1 MLIFGWQR
9 RLHTLAMITLVCG
22 RCGNPAAHAL
32 RRLATTFTV
41 FFIPILP
48 LGNKHYMECTWCG
61 ASTPLAVPQVTGLIA
76 RANAEKMGSTTQYQQ
91 PPQGAPNGQWPTP
104 DARNAHPQQAALA
117 VPYSHPQQP
126 ALGAPHT
133 SWQQQPAPSAPNAH
147 QQQPAPNTNWQQPA
161 VSRPDANWQ
170 QQSAPGV
177 PNADWRR

>member
-32 RRLATTFTV
+32 RRLATTFTI

-76 RANAEKMGSTTQYQQ
+76 RANAEKMGSPQPQQ
-91 PPQGAPNGQWPTP
+91 PHGQWPQHP
-104 DARNAHPQQAALA
+104 GPSAHPQHPALA
-117 VPYSHPQQP
+117 APHTNWQHQP
-126 ALGAPHT
+126 ALGAPNAHLQQPT
-133 SWQQQPAPSAPNAH
+133 PGGPIAPWQQQPAPGAPNGR
-147 QQQPAPNTNWQQPA
+147 WQ
-161 VSRPDANWQ
+161 R
-170 QQSAPGV
+170 
-177 PNADWRR
+177 

>member
-76 RANAEKMGSTTQYQQ
+76 RANAEKMGSAQYQQ
-91 PPQGAPNGQWPTP
+91 PAPGPNGQWPAPGTP
-104 DARNAHPQQAALA
+104 NTHPQQSAPAA
-117 VPYSHPQQP
+117 PNTNWQQQP
-126 ALGAPHT
+126 ALGVPNAYPQQPAPST
-133 SWQQQPAPSAPNAH
+133 PNASWQQQPAPGAPNG
-147 QQQPAPNTNWQQPA
+147 PWQ
-161 VSRPDANWQ
+161 R
-170 QQSAPGV
+170 
-177 PNADWRR
+177 